1 METKVEQKLKQL
13 SNKQL
18 LALVQELKQTS
29 VPTDALIRD
38 VIKGTEL
45 DTTAPMIA
53 FVGVG
58 QMLAHVLAER
68 LESALDDLDLY
79 DRNGYDIRELREI
92 DAERNK

>member
-29 VPTDALIRD
+29 VPADALIRD

-68 LESALDDLDLY
+68 LVIAE
-79 DRNGYDIRELREI
+79 EEI
-92 DAERNK
+92 ETFHSHDHPEY